1 MNTFSSLSLSRKGK
15 SSDKWS
21 SYLDFYD
28 IVLDSLKVDVRS
40 ILEIGVQSGGS
51 LETWATAFPKAT
63 SIVGADID
71 PACEKL
77 TFEDHRIQVVIGDA
91 TSSNVAQT
99 ITSLAPSF
107 EIVVDDGSHVSRD
120 TIKSFGHYFP
130 HVAPG
135 GAYVIED
142 LHCSYW
148 PDWGGGL
155 LEPESA
161 IAFFKRLIDVVNSEH
176 WIESIAPV
184 EVLQGFMPDFSPD
197 EFATLALAL
206 PRIKS
211 IEFFDSMCVVH
222 TYVEVPAVRLGSRL
236 LLGGN
241 TIQSDARVA
250 RLMQEPTSQ
259 EAKSSLVMLDP
270 AFELRAW
277 VALER
282 SPKLESQV
290 VQLESQV
297 VRLETAMA
305 KLSGALTESELG
317 LQQAEAQLRSVLNSR
332 SWRWSRGIAR
342 LIGR

>member
-1 MNTFSSLSLSRKGK
+1 MSNFASLSLGRKGK

-21 SYLDFYD
+21 SYLDVYD
-28 IVLDSLKVDVRS
+28 MVLDRLKVDVRS

-51 LETWATAFPKAT
+51 LETWAAAFPKAT
-63 SIVGADID
+63 SIVGVDID
-71 PACEKL
+71 PACGEL
-77 TFEDHRIQVVIGDA
+77 VFEDHRIQVVIGDA
-91 TSSNVAQT
+91 TSSNVAET
-99 ITSLAPSF
+99 IKGLAPSF
-107 EIVVDDGSHVSRD
+107 AIVVDDGSHVSRD
-120 TIKSFGHYFP
+120 IIKSFGHYFP

-135 GAYVIED
+135 GTYVIED

-197 EFATLALAL
+197 EFARLALAL

-211 IEFFDSMCVVH
+211 IEFFDSMCTVH
-222 TYVEVPAVRLGSRL
+222 TYSEVPTIRLGSRL

-241 TIQSDARVA
+241 TIQSDAHVA

-259 EAKSSLVMLDP
+259 EAKSSLAMLDP
-270 AFELRAW
+270 AFQLQAW
-277 VALER
+277 AALER
-282 SPKLESQV
+282 SPKLESQL
-290 VQLESQV
+290 VQLESQLV
-297 VRLETAMA
+297 KLESAMA
-305 KLSGALTESELG
+305 KLSGALTESESG
-317 LQQAEAQLRSVLNSR
+317 LKQAEEQLTSVLNSR

-342 LIGR
+342 LMGR